1 MAVNGFKL
9 KRINLVLILLLNLV
23 FFVRYGYT
31 LNIKLLIKAKERK
44 K

>member
-9 KRINLVLILLLNLV
+9 KRIKLVLILLINLV

-31 LNIKLLIKAKERK
+31 LNMKPLVKA
-44 K
+44 